1 MSRNAID
8 TAQASLLGTTA
19 AFTPAA
25 TNTGPDEFLT
35 KKELAKLC
43 RCSER
48 TIDRLLE
55 VGDGP
60 PVTRLSERRV
70 IFPAIPAR
78 EWLSHRTVGAARTSG
93 RKATSEA
100 AA

>member
-1 MSRNAID
+1 MSRTVTD

-19 AFTPAA
+19 YAPAVA
-25 TNTGPDEFLT
+25 DTQVDEFLT

-60 PVTRLSERRV
+60 PVTRLSDRRV
-70 IFPAIPAR
+70 IFPAVPAR
-78 EWLSHRTVGAARTSG
+78 QWLSHRTVGPKSASGVAA
-93 RKATSEA
+93 
-100 AA
+100 

>member
-1 MSRNAID
+1 MSQVDDN
-8 TAQASLLGTTA
+8 
-19 AFTPAA
+19 
-25 TNTGPDEFLT
+25 FLT
-35 KKELAKLC
+35 KKELAKIC

-55 VGDGP
+55 TGDGP

-70 IFPAIPAR
+70 IFPSAPVW
-78 EWLSHRTVGAARTSG
+78 EWLSHRTVGKAKGRRTQ
-93 RKATSEA
+93 KAESEA